1 MRCSQSVR
9 VGSHSVRV
17 RPIFAAHS
25 SPLARVMRQARTGRD
40 VLGHNCWVKSWVKR
54 TWRSPQALLDRVDPI
69 VRTRTLPTCCSVSM
83 ERLTI
88 AVLVAKSKTPRL
100 KCDSDEVTAPG
111 FTKCEGCLIA
121 EVVLDPHVEQRNLLC
136 LFTYP
141 DKLYSQC

>member
-1 MRCSQSVR
+1 
-9 VGSHSVRV
+9 
-17 RPIFAAHS
+17 
-25 SPLARVMRQARTGRD
+25 
-40 VLGHNCWVKSWVKR
+40 
-54 TWRSPQALLDRVDPI
+54 
-69 VRTRTLPTCCSVSM
+69 M

-111 FTKCEGCLIA
+111 FTKCEGYLRA
-121 EVVLDPHVEQRNLLC
+121 EAASDPQVEQRNPLC